1 MQHKLMNVE
10 AKWPK
15 IDRPYVFNPSIGE
28 RGGSEPTEAT
38 NPDGSYEIHVLISE
52 EQAKELAKLMA
63 KTYKEDAAEKKFPTD
78 RTAVQKDKKIWKPA
92 AHHALFEQEE
102 DGRYRVKC
110 NIKTY
115 SDPKTKPNQF
125 HKDGTKCADDFQLT
139 SGSIIHIMVK
149 IAPWNYAGKTGVSI
163 RPKSVKVME
172 LKEWESDDGGDVFAD
187 QTVPTEDSDPFAT
200 GANDFDDEIPF

>member
-15 IDRPYVFNPSIGE
+15 IDRAYVFNPSIGE
-28 RGGSEPTEAT
+28 KGGSEPTEAT
-38 NPDGSYEIHVLISE
+38 NPDGYYEINVLLSE

-63 KTYKEDAAEKKFPTD
+63 KTYKEVAAEKKYPT
-78 RTAVQKDKKIWKPA
+78 TGKVIWKPA

-102 DGRYRVKC
+102 DGRYIVKC
-110 NIKTY
+110 MIKTY

-172 LKEWESDDGGDVFAD
+172 LKEWEPDDGGDVFAD

-200 GANDFDDEIPF
+200 NANDFDDEIPF